1 MMIRILSVTIII
13 LAVCLIPAGCKTNE
27 NTAEISTD
35 DDMPEDFLSRP
46 RFEKPAPRPLGRV
59 LLSWNLVENAEG
71 YDIQMAD
78 TESFAAVE
86 KAWTIRG
93 HNLELPIQSGALKW
107 FRIRSFNGR
116 FSSRWSAP
124 LELEESEL

>member
-1 MMIRILSVTIII
+1 MIRILSATILI

-27 NTAEISTD
+27 STAEISTD
-35 DDMPEDFLSRP
+35 DEMPEDFLSRP
-46 RFEKPAPRPLGRV
+46 RFEKPTPRPLGRV
-59 LLSWNLVENAEG
+59 LLSWDSVENAEG
-71 YDIQMAD
+71 FEIQMAD

-93 HNLELPIQSGALKW
+93 HNLELPIQTGVHKW

-116 FSSRWSAP
+116 FSSRWSAT
-124 LELEESEL
+124 LEVEESEL

>member
-1 MMIRILSVTIII
+1 MMIRILVVTIII
-13 LAVCLIPAGCKTNE
+13 LAVGLIPAGCKTNASS
-27 NTAEISTD
+27 AEISTD

-59 LLSWNLVENAEG
+59 LLSWNSVENAEG

-124 LELEESEL
+124 LEVEDFEL